1 MKLLPLIDY
10 HIWAHPNLEQ
20 DSQVL
25 LLALANWNRAFIYSH
40 AIIIAYGL
48 NASQCLYSLCAKNHE
63 IRHTFHTCL
72 SSMLFCLL
80 FLNVYTLMSTS
91 LLSSGECLLLLLL
104 TLLVFVFVWYCSAFY
119 GLFRYCQTFCWSD
132 LCHFIFS
139 NFRCF
144 RQNFFLNICIY
155 NNLNFFRRKLY
166 IFVLVGNF
174 FLLVFNI

>member
-1 MKLLPLIDY
+1 MALMLRNSYILYVRKTTKFATLFKLVFP
-10 HIWAHPNLEQ
+10 
-20 DSQVL
+20 
-25 LLALANWNRAFIYSH
+25 
-40 AIIIAYGL
+40 
-48 NASQCLYSLCAKNHE
+48 QC
-63 IRHTFHTCL
+63 
-72 SSMLFCLL
+72 SSACC
-80 FLNVYTLMSTS
+80 YTLMSTS
-91 LLSSGECLLLLLL
+91 LLSSGACLLLLLL